1 MRFPSTYQHQIKTSC
16 FQHASLDGTDVQTI
30 SSRLIRHPFSLVVY
44 KQSLFV
50 TDWRL
55 DAIIQMDKL
64 TGKGEEIVEKVEE
77 SNRLYGIKIF
87 SEDSQLIIPDH
98 PCHGPGNGGCA
109 KLCFP
114 VPDNTTSPTGTII
127 VRITFEGFW
136 NTSPGFTL
144 ELITAASRL
153 CAVLK
158 LVTVIKTIIITIA
171 HPGLNSKCLKKC

>member
-1 MRFPSTYQHQIKTSC
+1 MQLFPSSFSSSHKYNNVYLF
-16 FQHASLDGTDVQTI
+16 FQHASLDGMDVQTI

-44 KQSLFV
+44 KNSLFV

-87 SEDSQLIIPDH
+87 SKDSQTITPNH
-98 PCHGPGNGGCA
+98 PCHNNNGGCG

-114 VPDNTTSPTGTII
+114 VPDNSSNPIGIK
-127 VRITFEGFW
+127 
-136 NTSPGFTL
+136 
-144 ELITAASRL
+144 SR
-153 CAVLK
+153 
-158 LVTVIKTIIITIA
+158 
-171 HPGLNSKCLKKC
+171 